1 MGGSEAGRTE
11 IDLEEREGSQV
22 GAQRSRRAG
31 AVRRRRQEKGCEV
44 KISEGEPGSLD
55 FAPQGILVDSLV
67 SEQLPGRRV

>member
-31 AVRRRRQEKGCEV
+31 AVRGRRQEKGCEV
-44 KISEGEPGSLD
+44 KISEGEPG
-55 FAPQGILVDSLV
+55 Q
-67 SEQLPGRRV
+67 E